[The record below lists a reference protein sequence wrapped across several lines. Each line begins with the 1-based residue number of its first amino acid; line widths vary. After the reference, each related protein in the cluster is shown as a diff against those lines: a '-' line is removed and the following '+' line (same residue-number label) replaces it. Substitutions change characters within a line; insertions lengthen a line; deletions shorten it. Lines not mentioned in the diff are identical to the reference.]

1 MTTTATRKWLPGQL
15 ARARNRDWVVLQQE
29 EPDIVRLRPIDGTE
43 AETIGIYLPL
53 EPDALAP
60 TEYLPPD
67 PESAGDFSGA
77 RLLRDA
83 LRLNLRNGAGPFRSM
98 GRLSVVPRPYQ
109 FVPLIM
115 ALRLDPVR
123 LLIADDV
130 GVGKTIEAGMIAR
143 ELLDRGTVRRVGVLC
158 PPHLCE
164 QWEEELRTKF
174 NIDTAVIQSSRISRL
189 ERAMPRSDVS
199 LYQHYR
205 NLVVSIDFVKSD
217 RNRQHFLDNAPDLII
232 MDEAHTAAR
241 PRGGRGVAQQQRYA
255 LARDLAKDPNRH
267 VILTTATPHSGIEE
281 GFRSLLGLLN
291 PDFDSSEDAD
301 LPKAEL
307 TPHLIQRKRADL
319 KRWLDVDTPFPERQA
334 VERSYRMSADYHRL
348 YQDILNYCR
357 EHVASKGM
365 AEQRQRVRYWAALS
379 ILRCVL
385 SSPRAARAALE
396 NRRIF
401 TGRTSPRRFHKRRR
415 TDRRTVRPPVG

>member
-1 MTTTATRKWLPGQL
+1 
-15 ARARNRDWVVLQQE
+15 
-29 EPDIVRLRPIDGTE
+29 
-43 AETIGIYLPL
+43 
-53 EPDALAP
+53 
-60 TEYLPPD
+60 
-67 PESAGDFSGA
+67 
-77 RLLRDA
+77 
-83 LRLNLRNGAGPFRSM
+83 M

-164 QWEEELRTKF
+164 QCGKRNYAPNSTLIR
-174 NIDTAVIQSSRISRL
+174 QSSSPLASTGWNAPCLAAMSRSISTTETWWL
-189 ERAMPRSDVS
+189 ASTSSSP
-199 LYQHYR
+199 
-205 NLVVSIDFVKSD
+205 D

-348 YQDILNYCR
+348 YQDILNYCA
-357 EHVASKGM
+357 ASTWPAKAWPNSASACATGQPCPSCG
-365 AEQRQRVRYWAALS
+365 ACSPVRKQHGQRWK
-379 ILRCVL
+379 
-385 SSPRAARAALE
+385 
-396 NRRIF
+396 
-401 TGRTSPRRFHKRRR
+401 TGGLHGLDCTTTIPQA
-415 TDRRTVRPPVG
+415 TAN